1 MNSPDQRNPWEDAL
15 DSALKSL
22 PSRRAPVALEARVLA
37 AIAAQQAKP
46 WWRKG
51 FAHWPST
58 MRLVF
63 LIVTATI
70 AGGTAWVLLNGAGS
84 PSVAA
89 IGDGIGSVFR
99 WWGQARSLA
108 GDLVRLAAD
117 SLSPAAQ
124 LWILTGI
131 GLVALC
137 YATLIGAGAAL
148 YRIFMRP
155 Q

>member
-1 MNSPDQRNPWEDAL
+1 MNSPEQKNPWEDAL

-22 PSRRAPVALEARVLA
+22 PPRSAPAALEARVLA
-37 AIAAQQAKP
+37 VIAARQAKP

-51 FAHWPST
+51 FAFWPPA

-63 LIVTATI
+63 LIVTATL
-70 AGGTAWVLLNGAGS
+70 AVGTAWVLLRNAGS
-84 PSVAA
+84 SPVAA
-89 IGDGIGSVFR
+89 IGDTLGAAFR

-108 GDLVRLAAD
+108 GDLLRLAAD

-124 LWILTGI
+124 LWLLTGI
-131 GLVALC
+131 GLIALC
-137 YATLIGAGAAL
+137 YATLIGTGAAL